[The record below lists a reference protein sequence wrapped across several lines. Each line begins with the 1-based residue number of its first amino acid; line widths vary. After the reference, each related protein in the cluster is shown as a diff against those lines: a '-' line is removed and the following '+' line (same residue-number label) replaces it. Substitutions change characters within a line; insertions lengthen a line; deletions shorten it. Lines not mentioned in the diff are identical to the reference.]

1 MKISELRQK
10 LSERQA
16 SVGSWMQ
23 FPCPEVAEVLGS
35 GKFDWVTVDLEHGSM
50 GMEDLP
56 NLFRALE
63 LHNTLPFARIQS
75 PDPLHARRALDL
87 GAAGIIAPN
96 INTWHQIDEIKKV
109 MYYPPEGQRGVGY
122 CRGNLYGVEFERHLE
137 DKPFLVAMIE
147 SQSGVN
153 NITTILDTKPDA
165 VLIGPYDLSA
175 SFNITA
181 QFDSYAFKEIVKHVK
196 ETCISKNIPV
206 GIHVIQPDVEKLKEC
221 KEEGYTFIPWS
232 GDIIM
237 LSSAIKAL

>member
-35 GKFDWVTVDLEHGSM
+35 GKFDWVTVDLEHGSI
-50 GMEDLP
+50 GMENLP

-206 GIHVIQPDVEKLKEC
+206 GIHVIQPDVKKLEEC
-221 KEEGYTFIPWS
+221 KEDGYTFIPWS

>member
-35 GKFDWVTVDLEHGSM
+35 GKFDWVTVDLEHGSI
-50 GMEDLP
+50 GMENLP

-153 NITTILDTKPDA
+153 NINTILDTKPDA

-181 QFDSYAFKEIVKHVK
+181 QFDSYAFKEIVKHVR
-196 ETCISKNIPV
+196 ESCISKNIPV
-206 GIHVIQPDVEKLKEC
+206 GIHVVQPDVEKLKEC

>member
-10 LSERQA
+10 LSEGQA

-109 MYYPPEGQRGVGY
+109 MCYPPEGQRGVGY

-153 NITTILDTKPDA
+153 NINTILDTKPDA

-181 QFDSYAFKEIVKHVK
+181 QFDSYAFKEIVKHVR
-196 ETCISKNIPV
+196 ESCISKNIPV

>member
-1 MKISELRQK
+1 MKLSELRQK
-10 LSERQA
+10 LSEGEA
-16 SVGSWMQ
+16 SIGSWML

-35 GKFDWVTVDLEHGSM
+35 GKFDWVTVDLEHGSI

-75 PDPLHARRALDL
+75 PDPLLARRALDL

-96 INTWHQIDEIKKV
+96 IESWHQVEEIKKSI
-109 MYYPPEGQRGVGY
+109 YYAPEGQRGVGY
-122 CRGNLYGVEFERHLE
+122 CRGNLYGVEFERHLD
-137 DKPFLVAMIE
+137 DKPFLVVLIE
-147 SQSGVN
+147 SQNAVN
-153 NITTILDTKPDA
+153 NINTILDTKPDA
-165 VLIGPYDLSA
+165 VLIGLYDLSA

-181 QFDSYAFKEIVKHVK
+181 QFESYAFKEIVKHVR
-196 ETCISKNIPV
+196 ESCIAKNIPV
-206 GIHVIQPDVEKLKEC
+206 GMHVVEPTIKGIEEK

-232 GDIIM
+232 ADCVM

>member
-35 GKFDWVTVDLEHGSM
+35 GKFDWVTVDLEHGSI

-153 NITTILDTKPDA
+153 NINTILDTKPDA

>member
-16 SVGSWMQ
+16 SVGSWML

-35 GKFDWVTVDLEHGSM
+35 GKFDWVTVDLEHGSI

-56 NLFRALE
+56 NLCRALE

-181 QFDSYAFKEIVKHVK
+181 QFDSYAFKEIVRHVK

-206 GIHVIQPDVEKLKEC
+206 GIHVIQPDVEKLEEC

-232 GDIIM
+232 ADIIM

>member
-1 MKISELRQK
+1 MLNDTFHEFFYIISLFSKKYIFFILIELK
-10 LSERQA
+10 
-16 SVGSWMQ
+16 VI
-23 FPCPEVAEVLGS
+23 F
-35 GKFDWVTVDLEHGSM
+35 KKTH
-50 GMEDLP
+50 
-56 NLFRALE
+56 
-63 LHNTLPFARIQS
+63 
-75 PDPLHARRALDL
+75 
-87 GAAGIIAPN
+87 
-96 INTWHQIDEIKKV
+96 EIKKV
-109 MYYPPEGQRGVGY
+109 MCYPPEGQRGVGY

-181 QFDSYAFKEIVKHVK
+181 QFDSYAFKEIVRHVK

-206 GIHVIQPDVEKLKEC
+206 GIHVIQPDVEKLEEC

>member
-137 DKPFLVAMIE
+137 DKPFLVAMID

-181 QFDSYAFKEIVKHVK
+181 QFDNYAFKEIVKHVK

-206 GIHVIQPDVEKLKEC
+206 GIHVIQPDVKKLEEC
-221 KEEGYTFIPWS
+221 KEDGYTFIPWS